1 MRLFLRRLYFFY
13 GVLVFSVCMFTFTPL
28 ILLTVAIVKDEKKA
42 GRIAYFFLRCWGYG
56 FSTFCLVFYKVEG
69 RGNFDHNKAY
79 IFACNHNSFLD
90 GIAICLAIPNDF
102 RPLGKVE
109 LLKIPVFGLMYRH
122 VVILVNRNSVES
134 RHKSMLTMVKKMKEG
149 ISILIFPEG
158 TMNKGADWL
167 QPFMN
172 GAFSLAI
179 EVQRPIVP
187 MIMHNSK
194 KVMPRTPN
202 YTLQPGIIKI
212 NFLPPVATSGLNKN
226 DIDSLKS
233 EVYLQIEKNL
243 IRG

>member
-13 GVLVFSVCMFTFTPL
+13 GVLVFTVCMVTFTSL
-28 ILLTVAIVKDEKKA
+28 ILLTIAIVKDQKRA
-42 GRIAYFFLRCWGYG
+42 GHISYFFLRCWGFC
-56 FSTFCLVFYKVEG
+56 FSSFCLVFYKIEG
-69 RGNFDHNKAY
+69 KENFNHQEAY

-109 LLKIPVFGLMYRH
+109 LLKIPVFGLMYKH
-122 VVILVNRNSVES
+122 VVILVNRNSMES
-134 RHKSMLTMVKKMKEG
+134 KHKSMLTMVKKIKEG

-158 TMNKGADWL
+158 TMNKGSDLL

-194 KVMPRTPN
+194 KVMPRVPN

-212 NFLPPVATSGLNKN
+212 KFLSPVSTSGLNKN

-243 IRG
+243 IKG

>member
-1 MRLFLRRLYFFY
+1 MGLFLRRLYFFY
-13 GVLVFSVCMFTFTPL
+13 GVLVFTVCMVTFTLL
-28 ILLTVAIVKDEKKA
+28 ILLTIAIVNDEKRA
-42 GRIAYFFLRCWGYG
+42 GKIAYFFLRCWGYS
-56 FSTFCLVFYKVEG
+56 FSSFCLVFYKIEG
-69 RGNFDHNKAY
+69 QENFDHNEAY

-122 VVILVNRNSVES
+122 VVILVKRNSIES
-134 RHKSMLTMVKKMKEG
+134 RHKSMLTMVKKIKEG

-158 TMNKGADWL
+158 TMNKGAELL

-172 GAFSLAI
+172 GAFSLAV

-194 KVMPRTPN
+194 NVMPRVPN

-212 NFLPPVATSGLNKN
+212 QFLSPVMTSGLNKN

-233 EVYLQIEKNL
+233 EVYSQIETKL
-243 IRG
+243 RKG